1 MSSLRLVRA
10 FEESLKTS
18 LQEIKG
24 QYKTILAAGSA
35 ELKKETKDELKRSL
49 PAATERNPKYE
60 DRLIDAVRSH
70 VLKNDLN
77 PEAYVHVMGNRRKK
91 SGTYRTR
98 FFELGTRERTIKSGK
113 YAGRKVGHIERL
125 GFFDKAITRS
135 GSRVVSAADSRLAEV
150 IRQINEENND

>member
-1 MSSLRLVRA
+1 
-10 FEESLKTS
+10 
-18 LQEIKG
+18 
-24 QYKTILAAGSA
+24 
-35 ELKKETKDELKRSL
+35 
-49 PAATERNPKYE
+49 
-60 DRLIDAVRSH
+60 
-70 VLKNDLN
+70 
-77 PEAYVHVMGNRRKK
+77 MGNRKKK

-113 YAGRKVGHIERL
+113 YAGRKVGNIDRI

>member
-1 MSSLRLVRA
+1 MSSLKLVA
-10 FEESLKTS
+10 EFEQSLKTS
-18 LQEIKG
+18 LQAIKN

-70 VLKNDLN
+70 VLKNDQK

-98 FFELGTRERTIKSGK
+98 LFEVGTVERTIKSGK
-113 YAGRKVGHIERL
+113 YAGRKVGHIKPI

-135 GSRVVSAADSRLAEV
+135 GSRVVAAADSRLAEV
-150 IRQINEENND
+150 IRQINEENNN